1 MTERTHY
8 EQSNDI
14 GVTTWLTNGYC
25 LAAAGA
31 AENFYSLYDTTLA
44 KHIPVIVTTIFG
56 TKLVGTMTAGNIRG
70 LLVASSVTE
79 PELNYIKENLS
90 GDIEVKTIDDK
101 FNALGNC
108 IACNDKYALIHTE
121 MDQETE
127 EII

>member
-1 MTERTHY
+1 M
-8 EQSNDI
+8 
-14 GVTTWLTNGYC
+14 
-25 LAAAGA
+25 
-31 AENFYSLYDTTLA
+31 
-44 KHIPVIVTTIFG
+44 
-56 TKLVGTMTAGNIRG
+56 GTMTAGNIRG

-79 PELNYIKENLS
+79 PELNYIKANLS

-108 IACNDKYALIHTE
+108 IACNDKYALIHPE